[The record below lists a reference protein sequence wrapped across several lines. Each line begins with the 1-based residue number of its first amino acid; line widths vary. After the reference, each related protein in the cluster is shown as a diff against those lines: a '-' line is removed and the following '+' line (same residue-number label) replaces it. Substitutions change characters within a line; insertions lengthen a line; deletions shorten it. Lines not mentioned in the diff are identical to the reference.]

1 MENQLS
7 KVEASFIE
15 ASTKRG
21 ELESE
26 KTLLKGDMSDMQ
38 STIREFEENQAK
50 LQRDLGEVLIEKQ
63 KLNAELITFRQ
74 KNQEL
79 INQCEE
85 LNERILRQEEKI
97 KYGEN
102 KTLKLDEDM
111 KRYQKVGLED
121 YTKNLD
127 KK

>member
-1 MENQLS
+1 
-7 KVEASFIE
+7 VEASFIE